1 MVQMIDFNQSA
12 QYILSIRLST
22 DGFSFSI
29 YHPQQPEAVYFSS
42 SPVNTQRSMAANVKA
57 YLTETEELKHRFKQV
72 NILIHTSRYTTLPL
86 ELYEDEQTDLLFYQ
100 NLPPQNNEVVLCN
113 ILGKSN
119 LVILFGLDKLT
130 HLFLTEHFPNAR
142 LFASVSPI
150 TEYLA
155 HKVKPSDCVSPI
167 TEYLAH
173 KVKPSDCR
181 KLFAIFH
188 PESVEVIAFEKEKLL
203 LLNTYSIS
211 GLNDSCYYLL
221 NIWLQAGYNQEDDQ
235 LYICGNNRVPQWEE
249 LPLRLK
255 KYIRKL
261 FIINPQMEFNDNS
274 TTQQ

>member
-1 MVQMIDFNQSA
+1 MVQPIDFNKSE

-29 YHPQQPEAVYFSS
+29 YHPQQPEEIYFSS
-42 SPVNTQRSMAANVKA
+42 SPVNTQRSMAANVKT
-57 YLTETEELKHRFKQV
+57 YLTETEELKHHFKLV

-130 HLFLTEHFPNAR
+130 HLYLTEHFPNAR

-150 TEYLA
+150 TEYLT
-155 HKVKPSDCVSPI
+155 HKVKSS
-167 TEYLAH
+167 E
-173 KVKPSDCR
+173 CR

-188 PESVEVIAFEKEKLL
+188 PESTEVMAFEKDKLL
-203 LLNTYSIS
+203 LLNTYPIS

-221 NIWLQAGYNQEDDQ
+221 NIWQQAGYSQEEDQ

-261 FIINPQMEFNDNS
+261 FIINPQMEFNNS
-274 TTQQ
+274 AMSRIKDIPFDMLSLISCE

>member
-1 MVQMIDFNQSA
+1 MVQMIDFNQST

-130 HLFLTEHFPNAR
+130 HLFLT
-142 LFASVSPI
+142 
-150 TEYLA
+150 
-155 HKVKPSDCVSPI
+155 
-167 TEYLAH
+167 
-173 KVKPSDCR
+173 
-181 KLFAIFH
+181 
-188 PESVEVIAFEKEKLL
+188 
-203 LLNTYSIS
+203 
-211 GLNDSCYYLL
+211 
-221 NIWLQAGYNQEDDQ
+221 
-235 LYICGNNRVPQWEE
+235 VP
-249 LPLRLK
+249 R
-255 KYIRKL
+255 
-261 FIINPQMEFNDNS
+261 
-274 TTQQ
+274 T

>member
-57 YLTETEELKHRFKQV
+57 YLTETKELKHRFKQV

-100 NLPPQNNEVVLCN
+100 NLPPRNNEVVLCN

-142 LFASVSPI
+142 LFASVSSI

-155 HKVKPSDCVSPI
+155 HKIKAD
-167 TEYLAH
+167 
-173 KVKPSDCR
+173 DCR
-181 KLFAIFH
+181 KLFAVFH
-188 PESVEVIAFEKEKLL
+188 PESMEVTAFEKGKLL
-203 LLNTYSIS
+203 LLNTYPIT

-221 NIWLQAGYNQEDDQ
+221 NVWQQAGYDQETDQ
-235 LYICGNNRVPQWEE
+235 LYLCGNSRVPQWEE

-261 FIINPQMEFNDNS
+261 FIINPQMEFNDS
-274 TTQQ
+274 AMSRIKEISFDMLSLISCE

>member
-1 MVQMIDFNQSA
+1 MAQPIDFNKSE

-29 YHPQQPEAVYFSS
+29 YHPQQSEEVYFSS

-142 LFASVSPI
+142 
-150 TEYLA
+150 
-155 HKVKPSDCVSPI
+155 
-167 TEYLAH
+167 AH

-203 LLNTYSIS
+203 LLNTYPIS

-221 NIWLQAGYNQEDDQ
+221 NIWQQAGYNQEDDQ

-261 FIINPQMEFNDNS
+261 FIINPQMEFNDS
-274 TTQQ
+274 AMSRIKEISFDMLSLISCE

>member
-1 MVQMIDFNQSA
+1 MAQPIDFNKSE

-29 YHPQQPEAVYFSS
+29 YHPQQSEEVYFSS
-42 SPVNTQRSMAANVKA
+42 SPVNTQRSMAANVKT

-155 HKVKPSDCVSPI
+155 HKVKPSDC
-167 TEYLAH
+167 
-173 KVKPSDCR
+173 R

-203 LLNTYSIS
+203 LLNT
-211 GLNDSCYYLL
+211 
-221 NIWLQAGYNQEDDQ
+221 
-235 LYICGNNRVPQWEE
+235 
-249 LPLRLK
+249 
-255 KYIRKL
+255 
-261 FIINPQMEFNDNS
+261 
-274 TTQQ
+274 

>member
-1 MVQMIDFNQSA
+1 MAQPIDFNKSE

-29 YHPQQPEAVYFSS
+29 YHPQQSEEVYFSS

-130 HLFLTEHFPNAR
+130 HLFLTEHFPNAC
-142 LFASVSPI
+142 LFAS
-150 TEYLA
+150 
-155 HKVKPSDCVSPI
+155 VSPI

-188 PESVEVIAFEKEKLL
+188 PESVEVIAFEKEKLQ
-203 LLNTYSIS
+203 LLNTYPIS

-221 NIWLQAGYNQEDDQ
+221 NIWQQAGYNQEDDQ

-261 FIINPQMEFNDNS
+261 FIINPQMEFNDS
-274 TTQQ
+274 AMSRIKEISFDMLSLISCE

>member
-1 MVQMIDFNQSA
+1 MAQPIDFNKSE

-29 YHPQQPEAVYFSS
+29 YHPQQSEEVYFSS

-155 HKVKPSDCVSPI
+155 HKVKPSN
-167 TEYLAH
+167 
-173 KVKPSDCR
+173 CR

-203 LLNTYSIS
+203 LLNTYPIS

-221 NIWLQAGYNQEDDQ
+221 NIWQQAGYNQEDDQ

-255 KYIRKL
+255 NTYENYSSLILRW
-261 FIINPQMEFNDNS
+261 NS

>member
-1 MVQMIDFNQSA
+1 MAQPIDFNKSE

-29 YHPQQPEAVYFSS
+29 YHPQQSEEVYFSS

-155 HKVKPSDCVSPI
+155 HKVKPSDC
-167 TEYLAH
+167 
-173 KVKPSDCR
+173 R

-188 PESVEVIAFEKEKLL
+188 PESVEVIAFEKEKLP
-203 LLNTYSIS
+203 
-211 GLNDSCYYLL
+211 CYYLL
-221 NIWLQAGYNQEDDQ
+221 NIWQQVGYNQEDDQ

-261 FIINPQMEFNDNS
+261 FIINPQMEFNDS
-274 TTQQ
+274 AMSRIKEISFDMLSLISCE